1 MFTYEYNGK
10 RKWPIIMVALWN
22 RVDHYIFYPVVCFF
36 LLFFPRLISAV
47 AMDIYHTSTHGVVL
61 VRILV

>member
-22 RVDHYIFYPVVCFF
+22 RVDHYIFILWFVSFF
-36 LLFFPRLISAV
+36 FFSLA
-47 AMDIYHTSTHGVVL
+47 
-61 VRILV
+61 